1 MSRDLKE
8 YLSKDRLMRPIGVAA
23 AEERGAVAE
32 PDSAAAVVVPNPTP
46 LTVAMP
52 VAVGMKKKK
61 AKTTSLSLRSSQPT
75 QPEAVVVLVVDH
87 FAAVSF
93 VAVAVHNIPSTSTKK
108 LATRQKIFRMAATPA
123 MTKEALAEDV
133 GEAAAEEEEEEAFV
147 EAFGVDVAA
156 FEAAFEEVS
165 VLAAVAAAA

>member
-23 AEERGAVAE
+23 AEEREAVAG

-61 AKTTSLSLRSSQPT
+61 AKTSSLSLRSSQPT

-87 FAAVSF
+87 FEAASF
-93 VAVAVHNIPSTSTKK
+93 VVVAVHNIPSTSAKK
-108 LATRQKIFRMAATPA
+108 LATRQKMAATPA

-165 VLAAVAAAA
+165 VLAAVAA

>member
-23 AEERGAVAE
+23 AEERGAVAG

-61 AKTTSLSLRSSQPT
+61 AKTTSLSQRSSQLT

-87 FAAVSF
+87 FEAVSF

-108 LATRQKIFRMAATPA
+108 LATQQK
-123 MTKEALAEDV
+123 
-133 GEAAAEEEEEEAFV
+133 
-147 EAFGVDVAA
+147 
-156 FEAAFEEVS
+156 
-165 VLAAVAAAA
+165 